1 MGQGGRLACQEHSG
15 DAVLVKRPMKL
26 DGTDLRIMSVLER
39 NGRITNSLLA
49 EMVGLS
55 PSPCLTRV
63 DRLERA
69 GYITGYGARINLA
82 AVGELVT
89 VFAEITLHD
98 RRMATVSRFEQ
109 KLKTI
114 DELCECARVS
124 GDCDYIL
131 KLLTRSVS
139 HYCETI
145 MRIVEESGLVDRY
158 FSYFVVRSFDPGDR
172 GFLDLVQTPD

>member
-1 MGQGGRLACQEHSG
+1 M
-15 DAVLVKRPMKL
+15 KKPIKL
-26 DGTDLRIMSVLER
+26 DAIDLRIMAVLEK

-49 EMVGLS
+49 ERVGLS

-63 DRLERA
+63 DRLEQA
-69 GYITGYGARINLA
+69 GFITGYGARINLA
-82 AVGELVT
+82 VIGELVT

-98 RRMATVSRFEQ
+98 RRMGTVSRFEQ

-131 KLLTRSVS
+131 KFLTRSVS
-139 HYCETI
+139 HYSETI
-145 MRIVEESGLVDRY
+145 MKVVEDSGLVDRY
-158 FSYFVVRSFDPGDR
+158 FSYFVMRSFDLGDR
-172 GFLDLVQTPD
+172 GFMDLIQSDD

>member
-1 MGQGGRLACQEHSG
+1 
-15 DAVLVKRPMKL
+15 
-26 DGTDLRIMSVLER
+26 
-39 NGRITNSLLA
+39 
-49 EMVGLS
+49 
-55 PSPCLTRV
+55 
-63 DRLERA
+63 
-69 GYITGYGARINLA
+69 
-82 AVGELVT
+82 
-89 VFAEITLHD
+89 
-98 RRMATVSRFEQ
+98 MATVSRFEQ

-145 MRIVEESGLVDRY
+145 MKIVEESGLVDRY

-172 GFLDLVQTPD
+172 GFLDLVQTSD

>member
-1 MGQGGRLACQEHSG
+1 
-15 DAVLVKRPMKL
+15 VKKLIKL
-26 DGTDLRIMSVLER
+26 DAIDLRIMAVLEK

-49 EMVGLS
+49 ERVGLS

-63 DRLERA
+63 DRLEQA
-69 GYITGYGARINLA
+69 GFITGYGARINLA
-82 AVGELVT
+82 AIGEMVT

-98 RRMATVSRFEQ
+98 RRMGTVSRFEQ

-131 KLLTRSVS
+131 KFLTRSVS
-139 HYCETI
+139 HYSETI
-145 MRIVEESGLVDRY
+145 MKVVEDSGLVDRY
-158 FSYFVVRSFDPGDR
+158 FSYFVMRSFDLSDR
-172 GFLDLVQTPD
+172 GFMDLIQVDD

>member
-1 MGQGGRLACQEHSG
+1 MSQDGH
-15 DAVLVKRPMKL
+15 AVAVKKPIKL
-26 DGTDLRIMSVLER
+26 DAIDLRIMAVLEK

-49 EMVGLS
+49 EKVGLS

-63 DRLERA
+63 DRLEQA
-69 GYITGYGARINLA
+69 GFITGYGARVNLG

-98 RRMATVSRFEQ
+98 RRMGTVSRFEQ

-114 DELCECARVS
+114 DELCECARIN

-131 KLLTRSVS
+131 KFLTRSVS
-139 HYCETI
+139 HYSETI
-145 MRIVEESGLVDRY
+145 MKIVGENGLVDRY
-158 FSYFVVRSFDPGDR
+158 FSYFVVRSFDLGER
-172 GFLDLVQTPD
+172 SFLDLASPTD